1 MYLYIDH
8 KAFKKK
14 NVIIARR
21 FFFFFYHEEEPS
33 LLHTH
38 THMYEK
44 QQTNKMTMEAGVTLE
59 RFFFFLNGTRK
70 KVFRKYIPL

>member
-8 KAFKKK
+8 KALKKK
-14 NVIIARR
+14 KSNNSPTF

-59 RFFFFLNGTRK
+59 RFFFFEWD
-70 KVFRKYIPL
+70 